1 VTPQKEIEAT
11 LTTMFAQW
19 NAEEQASYLTHY
31 WDSDELRWSMKG
43 LWYKGLSS
51 MKAVYGQGFPP
62 GAMGITKIFEVE
74 VQMLTDDIGVALYR
88 WTHEF
93 PHEVIA
99 GCTSQIFRKLG
110 GRWLVVHE
118 NSARVP
124 KD

>member
-1 VTPQKEIEAT
+1 VERRRPGELPHALLGQRRAA
-11 LTTMFAQW
+11 LV
-19 NAEEQASYLTHY
+19 
-31 WDSDELRWSMKG
+31 DEG
-43 LWYKGLSS
+43 
-51 MKAVYGQGFPP
+51 
-62 GAMGITKIFEVE
+62 GITKIFEIE
-74 VQMLTDDIGVALYR
+74 VQMLTEDIGAALYR

-93 PHEVIA
+93 PHEIIA